1 MSLPPRT
8 NFKLCPP
15 PKECCAQGCC
25 AYRPPLPLPPATS
38 FVFWNHWYFGILLL
52 LLVASCAGGCG
63 LWRRGRSCC
72 CGCGPQDDDAA
83 GSDAGAPSGSLRSS
97 AGSCCPPPHYSRCSS
112 LHRAPPPYT
121 EVTSKPDLYPLVIS
135 YGDAPKGSV
144 GNSYLMV
151 QYFRNYIVRPVGSLS
166 AASTADSLSSSFLC
180 SAANEANTA
189 VPPPYSS
196 AGSLDGLTSA
206 SGPAGAADM
215 AGVPVTVSPE
225 ADRRAPSASS
235 SATASDVSSLAGS
248 GSPGSPPRA
257 TSPT

>member
-1 MSLPPRT
+1 METKFLSNLEAGFKTTGIFPTNKDGISSRLPKQGRSV
-8 NFKLCPP
+8 NLDLGVAFLAHIHKKSCPP

-38 FVFWNHWYFGILLL
+38 FVFWNHWYFGLLLL

-72 CGCGPQDDDAA
+72 CGCAPQDDDAA
-83 GSDAGAPSGSLRSS
+83 ASDAGAPSGSLRSS

-180 SAANEANTA
+180 SATNEVNQET
-189 VPPPYSS
+189 
-196 AGSLDGLTSA
+196 
-206 SGPAGAADM
+206 
-215 AGVPVTVSPE
+215 
-225 ADRRAPSASS
+225 DRIEF
-235 SATASDVSSLAGS
+235 LLHL
-248 GSPGSPPRA
+248 
-257 TSPT
+257 

>member
-1 MSLPPRT
+1 MIVCANLLTADLRCLFPVCS
-8 NFKLCPP
+8 CPP

-38 FVFWNHWYFGILLL
+38 FVFWNHWYFG
-52 LLVASCAGGCG
+52 
-63 LWRRGRSCC
+63 
-72 CGCGPQDDDAA
+72 
-83 GSDAGAPSGSLRSS
+83 DAGAPSGSLRSS